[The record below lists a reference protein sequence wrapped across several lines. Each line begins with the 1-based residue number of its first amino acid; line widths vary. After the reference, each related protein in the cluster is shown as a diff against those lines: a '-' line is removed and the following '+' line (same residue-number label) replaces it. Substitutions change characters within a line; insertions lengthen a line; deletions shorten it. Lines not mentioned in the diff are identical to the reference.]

1 MKLKIKPIV
10 QQFKLEYDVE
20 DKSTV
25 SIRQVKTGDLV
36 RLGDLFSEQT
46 QIWDDV
52 DLGTIQLKRKWNPE
66 ELKRERAYCTLVGI
80 DLMDEDSGEDLFKF
94 KTTKN
99 GPELDM
105 SRAAFILVWDN
116 LPPELTSE
124 IYRYVV
130 AVNPVFDPNSS
141 GE

>member
-10 QQFKLEYDVE
+10 KQFALKFDEAGE
-20 DKSTV
+20 ATV
-25 SIRQVKTGDLV
+25 SIRQIKTADLV
-36 RLGDLFSEQT
+36 QLADLFSEQT

-66 ELKRERAYCTLVGI
+66 ELKQERAFRTLVGA
-80 DLMDEDSGEDLFKF
+80 DLQDEDGVNLFKF
-94 KTTKN
+94 KQGKN

-105 SRAAFILVWDN
+105 QRADFITAWGSLE
-116 LPPELTSE
+116 PALTDE
-124 IYRYVV
+124 IYEYVKE
-130 AVNPVFDPNSS
+130 VNPVFDPASA